1 LPVSRARPLPNAA
14 VVDTAAVVAVASTAA
29 VAGSVAV
36 VGITVERRRAQVME
50 VAAHVPTV
58 PRAGIA
64 AEPRRG
70 LMARTVQEDRA
81 PTGTVPMAAL
91 ATVHV
96 PIIRL
101 EAERH
106 PEGIAP
112 TRP

>member
-29 VAGSVAV
+29 VAV
-36 VGITVERRRAQVME
+36 VGITVEQRPAQVME
-50 VAAHVPTV
+50 VVAHVPTV
-58 PRAGIA
+58 PRADIA

-81 PTGTVPMAAL
+81 PMGTVHMAAL

-96 PIIRL
+96 PIIRS
-101 EAERH
+101 EAERR